1 MEAIGRWFRYLR
13 IWDNIEV
20 EPRRDKASHLR
31 MFEDATF
38 ISVQELPPHVAQAL
52 EGGKHR
58 RSENFEEEEI
68 PCQRISGDRAI
79 HDILGLVEAEMSW
92 RRVEVTR

>member
-1 MEAIGRWFRYLR
+1 MASVLFAPPLR
-13 IWDNIEV
+13 RASPMQLITSN
-20 EPRRDKASHLR
+20 RDKVSHLR

-38 ISVQELPPHVAQAL
+38 ISVQELPPHVARAL

-68 PCQRISGDRAI
+68 PCQRISGDRLSAF
-79 HDILGLVEAEMSW
+79 LGSPFQ
-92 RRVEVTR
+92 RF